1 MSDREIEYG
10 RESAGGSLTKST
22 KLARLKSVMRWL
34 MGILFVLAGVNH
46 FVNPAFYMRLMPP
59 YLPWHLHLVY
69 LSGMAEIAL
78 GLALVIPAS
87 ARLAAWAIIAMLVVF
102 MSVHVHM
109 VVNAQLFPEVPVALL
124 WGRLALQ
131 GLLIAWAY
139 WFTR

>member
-1 MSDREIEYG
+1 M
-10 RESAGGSLTKST
+10 TKSA

-34 MGILFVLAGVNH
+34 MGILFVLAGANH
-46 FVNPAFYMRLMPP
+46 FVNPGFYVRLMPP

-69 LSGMAEIAL
+69 LSGLAEIAL
-78 GLALVIPAS
+78 GVALMIPAS
-87 ARLAAWAIIAMLVVF
+87 ARVAAWAIIGMLVLF

-109 VVNAQLFPEVPVALL
+109 VVNTQLFPEVHVAVL
-124 WGRLALQ
+124 WVRLAVQ